1 MPEASVMRRVQTLS
15 GFIGR
20 KELRRLSDR
29 FCLKAHDL
37 IMVLGKISSDLMVG
51 EGDGTD
57 GVAVKCVDIIG
68 NTKGVGRH
76 LVNP

>member
-1 MPEASVMRRVQTLS
+1 MPEASVIRRVRALS

-20 KELRRLSDR
+20 KELRRLFGA
-29 FCLKAHDL
+29 FCLKYSDL
-37 IMVLGKISSDLMVG
+37 IGGLDKIWLNLMIG
-51 EGDGTD
+51 EGAGTD

-76 LVNP
+76 LANP

>member
-20 KELRRLSDR
+20 KELRRLICASY
-29 FCLKAHDL
+29 LKFPDSIGIL
-37 IMVLGKISSDLMVG
+37 DKIWQILMVG
-51 EGDGTD
+51 EGAGTD

-76 LVNP
+76 LANP

>member
-1 MPEASVMRRVQTLS
+1 M
-15 GFIGR
+15 
-20 KELRRLSDR
+20 
-29 FCLKAHDL
+29 KAFDL
-37 IMVLGKISSDLMVG
+37 IEVLDKIWPNLMVG
-51 EGDGTD
+51 EGAGTD

>member
-20 KELRRLSDR
+20 KELRRLPAA
-29 FCLKAHDL
+29 FCLKYYGLTIDL
-37 IMVLGKISSDLMVG
+37 DKIWAGLMVG
-51 EGDGTD
+51 EGAGTD

>member
-1 MPEASVMRRVQTLS
+1 MPEASVIRRVQALS

-29 FCLKAHDL
+29 FYLKFPDL
-37 IMVLGKISSDLMVG
+37 IRVLGKISSDLMVG
-51 EGDGTD
+51 EGAGTD

-76 LVNP
+76 LVNT

>member
-1 MPEASVMRRVQTLS
+1 MRRVQTLS

-20 KELRRLSDR
+20 KELRRLFSA
-29 FCLKAHDL
+29 FCLKDLDL
-37 IMVLGKISSDLMVG
+37 IEVLDKIWLNLMTS
-51 EGDGTD
+51 EGTRTD

-76 LVNP
+76 LAYS